1 MARYALASR
10 AHKRLF
16 KTGSGKDPWE
26 RLRSEERKHEG
37 LLDLYVAGIWWN
49 EGHLEHAARAY
60 LREMPPEELGVRGTE
75 YRMTSFAEICDA
87 TCLARRQLE
96 AAHPVQS
103 EQEAEVE
110 REATAFKRR
119 REAADVEE
127 REPEV
132 SAKRLQLEKAK
143 LEVDFLRCDL
153 VERQRSLGI
162 SP

>member
-1 MARYALASR
+1 
-10 AHKRLF
+10 
-16 KTGSGKDPWE
+16 
-26 RLRSEERKHEG
+26 
-37 LLDLYVAGIWWN
+37 
-49 EGHLEHAARAY
+49 
-60 LREMPPEELGVRGTE
+60 
-75 YRMTSFAEICDA
+75 MTSFAEICDA
-87 TCLARRQLE
+87 TGLARRQLE

-110 REATAFKRR
+110 REPRTFKRR

-127 REPEV
+127 RELEV

-143 LEVDFLRCDL
+143 LEVEFLRCDL